1 MKLLAPA
8 GCASICHDGRIIV
21 VGTDG
26 TIEVT
31 KVIAAALMPH
41 GFVPCEEAMRQP
53 EKAEAREAIDINAL
67 DRAGLFAFLRAHGR
81 PGSRRD
87 KNRAL
92 RAAARQVLA
101 AQTHA

>member
-8 GCASICHDGRIIV
+8 GCASICHDGQIIV
-21 VGTDG
+21 VEVDG

-31 KVIAAALMPH
+31 ESIATALIPH
-41 GFVPCEEAMRQP
+41 GFVPCEA
-53 EKAEAREAIDINAL
+53 AARERETPEAGAAVDINAL

-81 PGSRRD
+81 PGSRRA

-101 AQTHA
+101 AQTHE

>member
-8 GCASICHDGRIIV
+8 GCASICHDGQIIV
-21 VGTDG
+21 VEADG

-31 KVIAAALMPH
+31 KAMAVALASH
-41 GFVPCEEAMRQP
+41 GFVPCDAAARQP
-53 EKAEAREAIDINAL
+53 QKPDACEAIDIAAL
-67 DRAGLFAFLRAHGR
+67 DRAGLFAFLRAHGQ

-92 RAAARQVLA
+92 RAAARRVLA
-101 AQTHA
+101 AQTRE